1 MFLKKQK
8 RWELN
13 RIWAKFFYEA
23 NIPFIVSKNKAFKEA
38 AKKIVDFCW
47 PYGPHSYHDLCRKF
61 LVQAKEELQEYSQV
75 KMVDSVCKFGATLA
89 VNGWSS
95 MTNCP
100 LFNAMLVS
108 LAVEK
113 FLRLVDTTRYQKI
126 VQYQAS
132 IMEQHIKEVGPYN
145 VVQICTD
152 NASSMEVAADI
163 ITNKYLHIYF
173 QGCVVHTMNLLLE
186 DWGKVT
192 WMKEVLKKL
201 RTIVK
206 FIKRQH
212 MLLVF
217 FPKHEEKLSLLMPGK
232 IRFGSKFIIVDW
244 LLQVKIAMQQSVVD
258 PQWVT
263 YVIGL

>member
-1 MFLKKQK
+1 LDK
-8 RWELN
+8 
-13 RIWAKFFYEA
+13 IWAKFFYKA

-173 QGCVVHTMNLLLE
+173 QRCAMHAMNLLLE
-186 DWGKVT
+186 DWGKAT
-192 WMKEVLKKL
+192 WMKEV
-201 RTIVK
+201 VK
-206 FIKRQH
+206 ISIGKFLKRQH
-212 MLLVF
+212 MPLNVF
-217 FPKHEEKLSLLMPGK
+217 HKYKENLSLVMPGK
-232 IRFGSKFIIVDW
+232 TIFGLNFIMVDR
-244 LLQVKIAMQQSVVD
+244 VVIND
-258 PQWVT
+258 RHGDKDV
-263 YVIGL
+263 L